1 MNIFTN
7 TDTIN
12 KPTQTQIDGLQ
23 IEIFERG
30 RYYKD
35 SIDNDAESR

>member
-12 KPTQTQIDGLQ
+12 KPTQTPLDGLQ
-23 IEIFERG
+23 IEKKHFRK
-30 RYYKD
+30 R
-35 SIDNDAESR
+35 AVL